1 MCRAASRY
9 LRFLPTAFVLAFAP
23 LSAVAHPSAEP
34 AIPTVELSAEAS
46 RPAPNDM
53 AIANAYFEASGTDP
67 AKLADHVNG
76 TVASALEEIR
86 RSPDIKVKTA
96 GTGTYPVYGKD
107 GRRIETWRMRS
118 ELQLESRNL
127 PALAKLLGKLPASLA
142 VSGLVMQPAP
152 ETRKNVADQVA
163 TDALRAFQVR
173 AKTIADTLGRAYR
186 IRQLSI
192 GYGGGQPIRPMKS
205 MAFRAEAAPMP
216 IEAGETEI
224 VVTVNG
230 TVELTD

>member
-9 LRFLPTAFVLAFAP
+9 LRFLPTAFLLAFAP
-23 LSAVAHPSAEP
+23 LSAIAHPSAGP
-34 AIPTVELSAEAS
+34 AVPTVELSAEAS

-67 AKLADHVNG
+67 GKLAEHVNG
-76 TVASALEEIR
+76 TIASALEHTR
-86 RSPDIKVKTA
+86 GFRDVKVQTA
-96 GTGTYPVYGKD
+96 GTSTYPVYGKD
-107 GRRIETWRMRS
+107 GRRIESWRMRS

-127 PALAKLLGKLPASLA
+127 PALAELLGKLQANLA
-142 VSGLVMQPAP
+142 LSALMMQPAP
-152 ETRKNVADQVA
+152 ETRKNIADQVA

-173 AKTIADTLGRAYR
+173 AKIIADTLGRAYR
-186 IRQLSI
+186 IRHLSI
-192 GYGGGQPIRPMKS
+192 SYGDGQPIRPMKS
-205 MAFRAEAAPMP
+205 MAMRAEAAPMP

-224 VVTVNG
+224 VVTVHG